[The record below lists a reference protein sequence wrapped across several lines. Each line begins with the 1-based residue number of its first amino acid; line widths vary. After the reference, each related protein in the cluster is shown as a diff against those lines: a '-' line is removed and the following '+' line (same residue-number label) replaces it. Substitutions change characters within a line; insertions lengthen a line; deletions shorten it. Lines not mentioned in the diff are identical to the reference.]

1 MDQATREGRPAVS
14 ATGDETIGEQKAP
27 EELRREI
34 EQTREELG
42 DTVQALAE
50 KTDVKAQA
58 RDRMAAVK
66 DTAQEKKDEFV
77 FKAKHARRIR
87 LALALGRSPRGS
99 SKSQCP
105 LPRAGR
111 SRRAGYSAG
120 YSAGGNRAR

>member
-58 RDRMAAVK
+58 RLGIGS
-66 DTAQEKKDEFV
+66 
-77 FKAKHARRIR
+77 RRSR
-87 LALALGRSPRGS
+87 TQRRRKRTNSS
-99 SKSQCP
+99 SKPST
-105 LPRAGR
+105 
-111 SRRAGYSAG
+111 SRPIRPAPAPST
-120 YSAGGNRAR
+120 